1 MFTKKML
8 ISLRRKHLPFNV
20 VKIPSRRKLIALRGA
35 CNTIMLKND
44 TIFSLRYC
52 RKHLLLILASTNIC
66 FMKEILIVVAMLL
79 VTNNIFSQRL
89 SDTEKK
95 VISYINQHIPD
106 SEKLLADAV
115 NINSGSLNKAGVKQ
129 VGDVF
134 AKEFAL
140 AGFSTEWVNLPD
152 SLNRAGHLVAIRKG
166 KKGKKVFI
174 IGHLDTVFEPD
185 MPFSPYTRLNDSTA
199 TGQGA
204 SDMKGGDVVVIAA
217 LQALQSLGLLNDASI
232 TVYFTGDE
240 EKAGIPTSV
249 SRKDFIDRAKTCD
262 VALAFEGANGLNS
275 VATARRGS
283 SGWKLHVTA
292 KTGHSSGVF
301 TKGSGYGAIYESAR
315 ILNRFREELST
326 EKYLTF
332 NPGLIIGGSD
342 MQYDEKKSKGEA
354 IGKTNIIS
362 PEVVVTGDLRFL
374 TEAQKE
380 SARNKMRAIVA
391 QNLNGSKAT
400 ISFQDGIPAMEP
412 TEGNNRILKIIDQTT
427 KAMGLGATQA
437 GDPGS
442 RGAGDISYIAKYV
455 DCVDGLG
462 ASGRG
467 AHAPGETI
475 NLKEFPLL
483 IQRAAILIYRLT
495 NPQ

>member
-1 MFTKKML
+1 MKKIL
-8 ISLRRKHLPFNV
+8 V
-20 VKIPSRRKLIALRGA
+20 VVSA
-35 CNTIMLKND
+35 
-44 TIFSLRYC
+44 
-52 RKHLLLILASTNIC
+52 LLLS
-66 FMKEILIVVAMLL
+66 K
-79 VTNNIFSQRL
+79 NIFSQPL

-95 VISYINQHIPD
+95 IINYVNLHIPD
-106 SEKLLADAV
+106 TEKLLSEAV
-115 NINSGSLNKAGVKQ
+115 NINSGTLNKEGVRK

-134 AKEFAL
+134 AKEFAK
-140 AGFSTEWVNLPD
+140 AGFATEWVTLPD
-152 SLNRAGHLVAIRKG
+152 SLNRAGHLVATRKG
-166 KKGKKVFI
+166 KKGRKLFL

-204 SDMKGGDVVVIAA
+204 SDMKGGDIIAIVA
-217 LQALQSLGLLNDASI
+217 LQALQSMGLLDDASI
-232 TVYFTGDE
+232 IAYFTGDE

-249 SRKDFIDRAKTCD
+249 SRKDFIERAQTCD
-262 VALAFEGANGLNS
+262 IALAFEGANGLNS

-283 SGWKLHVTA
+283 SSWKLLVTA

-301 TKGSGYGAIYESAR
+301 SAGSGYGAIYESAR
-315 ILNRFREELST
+315 ILNRFREELSS

-332 NPGLIIGGSD
+332 NPGLIVGGSD
-342 MQYDEKKSKGEA
+342 MQYDETKARGEA

-374 TEAQKE
+374 TEAQKK
-380 SARNKMRAIVA
+380 SAREKMRAIVA
-391 QNLNGSKAT
+391 QNLNGSKAE
-400 ISFQDGIPAMEP
+400 ISFQDGIPSMEP
-412 TEGNNRILKIIDQTT
+412 TEGNNRILKVIDQTT
-427 KAMGLGATQA
+427 QAMGLGATKA

-455 DCVDGLG
+455 DGIDGLG

-475 NLKEFPLL
+475 KLKEFPYL

-495 NPQ
+495 HTD